1 MATTYSG
8 ACFCGAVQFE
18 VTGEPMLQGFCHCND
33 CRGWSGG
40 PVTSYAL
47 WQSGDVRFT
56 AGGDKAVSYSKSGQ
70 AERSHCS
77 ECGGALMTAIPAA
90 GMTDVYPHLLKG
102 FSFQPQ
108 AHVHYGVRVVEM
120 NDGLPKFKDMP
131 AEAGGSG
138 EMAGRFFTPHSSSRE
153 SQSRRKCIMRTTAIQ
168 SASIR

>member
-56 AGGDKAVSYSKSGQ
+56 GGADKAVSYSKSGQ
-70 AERSHCS
+70 AERRHCS

-138 EMAGRFFTPHSSSRE
+138 EIVE
-153 SQSRRKCIMRTTAIQ
+153 
-168 SASIR
+168 